1 MRLSP
6 LSISLA
12 LFAMLAVGR
21 PAVGTGPI
29 DCTDYRGKGRIRVL
43 LQPDLPAKAG
53 APKDGL
59 NIRLEQVFLRP
70 DRMLLSVDWSGLQQR
85 MLAQGSTEQ
94 IYQPSMGMVIER
106 RYLHLDQVE
115 ENPITAIQTS
125 LVSLGRVLRAAK
137 SAHVVGK
144 GKVLDYDCDIT
155 EADSKELIEK
165 LGGLVD
171 SGKGGGLRDGKT
183 KAWVASGYGV
193 PAKLEMYTA
202 AGNLGMNLT
211 MDELRFNTGVKP
223 EELRL
228 DVPAGTKKVS
238 IDVDLAEK
246 DWQQKMG
253 QNLRKAM
260 AAASIAQPRS

>member
-53 APKDGL
+53 APKD
-59 NIRLEQVFLRP
+59 
-70 DRMLLSVDWSGLQQR
+70 
-85 MLAQGSTEQ
+85 A
-94 IYQPSMGMVIER
+94 
-106 RYLHLDQVE
+106 
-115 ENPITAIQTS
+115 
-125 LVSLGRVLRAAK
+125 LGRVLREAK

-144 GKVLDYDCDIT
+144 EKVLDYDCDIT

-171 SGKGGGLRDGKT
+171 TGKGGSLRDGKT

-260 AAASIAQPRS
+260 AAASVAHPRS